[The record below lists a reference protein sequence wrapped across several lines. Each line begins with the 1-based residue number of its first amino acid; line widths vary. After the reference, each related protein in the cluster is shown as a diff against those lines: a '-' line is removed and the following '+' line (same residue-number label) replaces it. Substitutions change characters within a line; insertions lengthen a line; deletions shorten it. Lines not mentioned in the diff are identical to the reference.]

1 MFDESFDV
9 FFEESEFAVTATV
22 DGQSMSVIFDAAY
35 AMGDV
40 GPYGMSSV
48 APIVTLPTA
57 KVPADPIGKSVVVNG
72 KSYLVTV
79 HQPDGTGV
87 STLTL
92 EAAT

>member
-1 MFDESFDV
+1 MFTESFDV
-9 FFEESEFAVTATV
+9 FFEVSEFAVTATV

-48 APIVTLPTA
+48 APMVTLPTA

-72 KSYLVTV
+72 KNYLVTV
-79 HQPDGTGV
+79 HQPDGTGI

-92 EAAT
+92 EAVT

>member
-1 MFDESFDV
+1 MFNESFDV
-9 FFEESEFAVTATV
+9 FFEASEFAVSATV
-22 DGQSMSVIFDAAY
+22 DGQAMSVIFDAAY
-35 AMGDV
+35 ALGDA

-48 APIVTLPTA
+48 APMVTLPTA
-57 KVPADPIGKSVVVNG
+57 QVPADPIGKPVVVNG

-92 EAAT
+92 EAAA

>member
-1 MFDESFDV
+1 MLDENFNV
-9 FFEESEFAVTATV
+9 FFEDNEFATTALV
-22 DGQSMSVIFDAAY
+22 DGKSMSVIFDAAY
-35 AMGDV
+35 ALGDA

-48 APIVTLPTA
+48 APMVTLPTA
-57 KVPADPIGKSVVVNG
+57 QVPADPIGKPVVVNG

-87 STLTL
+87 STMTL